1 MTTKK
6 TYEKPSLQV
15 VMLQDSDL
23 IATSGDLQSV
33 TLGINLD
40 DTEEEGYAD

>member
-6 TYEKPSLQV
+6 TYAMPSLQI
-15 VMLQDSDL
+15 VMLQTCDL
-23 IATSGDLQSV
+23 IATSGGSKRV
-33 TLGINLD
+33 SLGLGLD